1 MSYYKTE
8 QRSVANYKEMEV
20 RTRQYTPERDE
31 WTILSWPPN
40 ESKFIGPLKRQ
51 IYAKVID
58 EDVKLFLVRCAA
70 GN

>member
-8 QRSVANYKEMEV
+8 QRSVANYKGMKV

-40 ESKFIGPLKRQ
+40 ESKLIEPLKRQ
-51 IYAKVID
+51 IYAEVID